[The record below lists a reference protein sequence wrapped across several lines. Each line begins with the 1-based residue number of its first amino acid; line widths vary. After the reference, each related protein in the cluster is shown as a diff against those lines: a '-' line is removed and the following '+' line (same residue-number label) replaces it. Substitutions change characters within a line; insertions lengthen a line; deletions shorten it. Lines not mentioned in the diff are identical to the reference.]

1 MFEIDRIPNHVSAAL
16 ENSEIVSEKILLSA
30 FCDRDANQ
38 RSAEVYLLASKD
50 TLFVV
55 SGMTLSDQSETVERE
70 SKLDRKIWKIENT
83 ERFPVDKLCDLM
95 LEELRSS
102 GRLIARLEGETVLLS
117 YFTNS
122 QKESLSLFCRGLR
135 MILRGEE
142 ISLDKNR
149 RGLECCPT
157 CSSPYP
163 DQSRH
168 VCPKCM
174 EKGKIFR
181 RMLRFFASYRGRLLM
196 VLFSL
201 VLLTATGLIAPYI
214 TGSFFYDEVV
224 FGSGEFYGQILLAL
238 GLLLATKVLGML
250 AQMIN
255 NWVTS
260 VVATRMVFDLKK
272 TIFTAIERLSLSFF
286 SSRQTGG
293 LMTQVNDDST
303 VIYEFFCDSIPRLI
317 INIVQVAVLTV
328 LLFLIQPTLA
338 LISLLTVP
346 LYFLLMRWSYRVQ
359 KKLHAKRF
367 TGAKRLSAHLSDVL
381 SGMRVVKAFSRE
393 EDETKRFG
401 VRSEDLARSD
411 RKLAIFHNYVFHAA
425 GILLYLPNIF
435 SWALGGWMVITGKG
449 DLTYGMLVTFIAYVN
464 MVYSPLHFFSDMIN
478 RTADCTNA
486 MQRLFEI
493 MYAEP
498 DVRESENAVTPE
510 RIEGTV
516 EFRNVSFSYVKDR
529 RVIDNVSFSLPA
541 GGTLGIVGHTGA
553 GKSTIANL
561 MMRLYDAE
569 EGEVLMDGINVKEL
583 SFASLYEN
591 IAIVSQETY
600 LFMGT
605 ILDNIRYA
613 KPDATYE
620 EVIAAS
626 KRAGAHG
633 FIMRLPDAYHTK
645 VGFGN
650 QDLSGGEKQR
660 ISIAR
665 AILKNPRILILDE
678 ATAAMDT
685 QTERMIQDA
694 IAELSEGKTT
704 IMIAHR
710 LSTLRDADQLLV
722 IERGKIVESG
732 THAELLS
739 MENGVYKKLYDL
751 QMEALKSAGVA
762 E

>member
-1 MFEIDRIPNHVSAAL
+1 MFEIDRIPNHVSASLQACGIAD
-16 ENSEIVSEKILLSA
+16 EEILLSA

-38 RSAEVYLLASKD
+38 KSAEVYLLASKD

-55 SGMTLSDQSETVERE
+55 SGISVFAKNETVERGKK
-70 SKLDRKIWKIENT
+70 SDRLTWKMEHT
-83 ERFPVDKLCDLM
+83 ERFPLDKLCDPR

-102 GRLIARLEGETVLLS
+102 GRLIARLNGEAVLFS
-117 YFTNS
+117 CFTNA
-122 QKESLSLFCRGLR
+122 QKESLSIFCRGLDQL
-135 MILRGEE
+135 IRGEQL
-142 ISLDKNR
+142 SLDTK
-149 RGLECCPT
+149 GKTLECCPT
-157 CSSPYP
+157 CGAPYP

-168 VCPKCM
+168 VCPNCM
-174 EKGKIFR
+174 EKGKILW
-181 RMLRFFASYRGRLLM
+181 RMMGFFANYRGRLIM
-196 VLFSL
+196 VLLSL
-201 VLLTATGLIAPYI
+201 ALLTATGLIAPYI

-238 GLLLATKVLGML
+238 GLLLATKALGTL
-250 AQMIN
+250 SQMIN

-260 VVATRMVFDLKK
+260 VVATKMVFDLKK

-286 SSRQTGG
+286 SGRQTGG

-317 INIVQVAVLTV
+317 INIVQVVVLTV
-328 LLFLIQPTLA
+328 LLFLIQPMLA

-346 LYFLLMRWSYRVQ
+346 LYFLLMRWSYWIQ

-367 TGAKRLSAHLSDVL
+367 AGSRRLSAHLSDVL
-381 SGMRVVKAFSRE
+381 SGMRVVKAFARE
-393 EDETKRFG
+393 EDETARFD
-401 VRSEDLARSD
+401 VRSEELARSD
-411 RKLAIFHNYVFHAA
+411 RKLAIFHNYVLHAA
-425 GILLYLPNIF
+425 GILLYLANIF

-449 DLTYGMLVTFIAYVN
+449 NMTYGMLVTFIAYVN
-464 MVYSPLHFFSDMIN
+464 MIYSPLHFFSDMIN

-493 MYAEP
+493 MDAEP
-498 DVRESENAVTPE
+498 DVRESENAVTSDKV
-510 RIEGTV
+510 EGAV
-516 EFRNVSFSYVKDR
+516 EFRNVSFSYVKGR
-529 RVIDNVSFSLPA
+529 RVIDNVSFSIPA

-553 GKSTIANL
+553 GKSTLANL

-569 EGEVLMDGINVKEL
+569 EGEVLMDGVNVKEL

-605 ILDNIRYA
+605 ILENIRYA

-620 EVIAAS
+620 EVIEAS

-694 IAELSEGKTT
+694 ITELSEGKTT

-710 LSTLRDADQLLV
+710 LSTLRDADQLIV
-722 IERGKIVESG
+722 IERGKVAESG
-732 THAELLS
+732 THAELLA
-739 MENGVYKKLYDL
+739 MENGVYKKLYNL
-751 QMEALKSAGVA
+751 QLEALRSAGIA